1 MGVSKTLIL
10 TGVFAASILAL
21 FCHGYIWRQALEHDD
36 ASCGDIQWGG
46 TGNASAHTIS
56 VVTFFIEIFV
66 VVGLGA
72 YYTYIRVSKAYTRDS
87 AKQLSTFL
95 AIAKWGNA
103 LFIVGFCLV
112 LFLSG
117 FLVSAMGN
125 HAATSLLS
133 IHGCTTDFT
142 YDYMW
147 LPWTGVS
154 AILFVAY
161 LGHLL
166 IPESTKNPNEFA
178 WNYSNYDNTK
188 GSGRAFGV
196 RRINYVALY
205 ITIALCVASVVC
217 LWVGFGVFHALISRS
232 EDGPDYMCNCASA
245 VNQTLC
251 HDARVAMY
259 DTLDGLNSA
268 RYWLCG
274 AAGVVTLFLAIT
286 FAVSRLLGRR
296 SWITIPF
303 WRNFCILLSAV
314 ALPVNG
320 YAVGSVAGSPTLQLH
335 DLCCPQDG
343 DCYHSITSY
352 PMLWLAVISF
362 VLWAG
367 M

>member
-1 MGVSKTLIL
+1 MEKSKAAIL
-10 TGVFAASILAL
+10 SGVFATSILAL
-21 FCHGYIWRQALEHDD
+21 FCHGYIWRQALEHD
-36 ASCGDIQWGG
+36 AQCGDIKWGG

-56 VVTFFIEIFV
+56 IVVFFTELAV
-66 VVGLGA
+66 VFGLGA
-72 YYTYIRVSKAYTRDS
+72 YYTYIRVKEPYTREN

-95 AIAKWGNA
+95 TFAKYGNS

-117 FLVSAMGN
+117 YLVSAMGN

-133 IHGCTTDFT
+133 IHGCSAEFT
-142 YDYMW
+142 YGYMW

-154 AILFVAY
+154 AILGVAY

-166 IPESTKNPNEFA
+166 IPENSKNPKEFA
-178 WNYSNYDNTK
+178 WNYANYDNTK
-188 GSGRAFGV
+188 ESGRAFGV
-196 RRINYVALY
+196 RPINYVALY
-205 ITIALCVASVVC
+205 ITIALCIASVVC

-232 EDGPDYMCNCASA
+232 EEGPDYMCNCATS

-251 HDARVAMY
+251 HEARVAMY

-274 AAGVVTLFLAIT
+274 AASVVTLFLAIT
-286 FAVSRLLGRR
+286 FAVSLCLGRR

-303 WRNFCILLSAV
+303 WRNVCILLSAV

-320 YAVGSVAGSPTLQLH
+320 YAVGSIAGTWLACAFLQL
-335 DLCCPQDG
+335 L
-343 DCYHSITSY
+343 
-352 PMLWLAVISF
+352 
-362 VLWAG
+362 VLKRCHNRVGYTATARLVLP
-367 M
+367 